1 MAAVVA
7 MALLSQTP
15 VAVQEHLGRQAISA
29 VDLSTLRAW
38 DVAIDRQ
45 LRTGEIRTYR
55 TRPNAWLPGQRSER
69 LAQYYLGI
77 PVHGA
82 DLNRQTDEGITTSVF
97 GTLFTGIDLNPTPGL
112 SIDAARAVFADLAG
126 PAFGLAEPPA
136 LWVLPTTGGHYAL
149 TYRGTLSNLRTVFVD
164 AGSGEVLL
172 AFSNMREQSSIGLGT
187 GLLGD
192 LKKMATQP
200 LAGAFRTRDQLRPA
214 ELRTLDMAFDSDR
227 FFDRLFG
234 VFFGYAPAGD
244 QDLSADSDNRWED
257 GTVVDT
263 HTALGWTYDYLLT
276 QLGWAGIDG
285 RDGAVDAFVHPFDA
299 QALDDQARQCALGA
313 LGEEACNIVT
323 FLLDLVDNAA
333 YLPPGN
339 QDSTGLMVFGEPLG
353 RPLPLTA
360 LDIVAHEMAHGVTF
374 FTAALGDTAPP
385 NEPGA
390 IDEAFS
396 DIIGTAVEFYVQTA
410 GSGLLRADYLMG
422 EDSGIV
428 ERSLRDPQEI
438 SNPIT
443 GAYPDHYDNL
453 YRGPADSGGVH
464 LNAPILG
471 HVYYLAIEGGSNRTS
486 GLTVQGVGRGN
497 ALQIERIFFNAWAN
511 LLPSFATFSIAADCL
526 VQSAVELYGPS
537 HQATT
542 AIAQAIAAVG
552 IPNTATCHDTGGC
565 L

>member
-1 MAAVVA
+1 MVA
-7 MALLSQTP
+7 MGILSQTP

-29 VDLSTLRAW
+29 VDLSTLRPW

-45 LRTGEIRTYR
+45 LRTGDLRTYR
-55 TRPNAWLPGQRSER
+55 TRPHAWLPGRSSER
-69 LAQYYLGI
+69 LAQFYRGI

-82 DLNRQTDEGITTSVF
+82 DLNRQTTGGITTSVF
-97 GTLFTGIDLNPTPGL
+97 GTLFTGIDLDPTPGL
-112 SIDAARAVFADLAG
+112 SSDAARAVFADLSG
-126 PAFGLAEPPA
+126 PAFGLTGSPA
-136 LWVLPTTGGHYAL
+136 LWVLPTTDGRYAL
-149 TYRGTLSNLRTVFVD
+149 TYRGTLSNLRTVFID

-172 AFSNMREQSSIGLGT
+172 AFSNLREQSSIGLGT

-227 FFDRLFG
+227 FIDRLFG
-234 VFFGYAPAGD
+234 VFFGDAPAGD

-263 HTALGWTYDYLLT
+263 HAALGWTYDYLST

-285 RDGAVDAFVHPFDA
+285 RNGAVDAFVHPFDA
-299 QALDDQARQCALGA
+299 RALDDQSRQCALGA
-313 LGEEACNIVT
+313 LDEEACNIVA

-339 QDSTGLMVFGEPLG
+339 PNSTGLMVFGEPLD

-360 LDIVAHEMAHGVTF
+360 LDFVAHEMAHGVTF

-396 DIIGTAVEFYVQTA
+396 DIIGTAVEFYVQAA

-471 HVYYLAIEGGSNRTS
+471 HVYFLAIEGGTNRTS
-486 GLTVQGVGRGN
+486 GRSVTGVGTANR
-497 ALQIERIFFNAWAN
+497 LQIERIFFNVWAN
-511 LLPSFATFSIAADCL
+511 LLPAFADFRITADCL
-526 VQSAVELYGPS
+526 IQSAVELYGATS
-537 HQATT
+537 AATT
-542 AIAQAIAAVG
+542 ALVQALNAVG
-552 IPNTATCHDTGGC
+552 ILNTTTCHDIGGC
-565 L
+565 P